1 VRASEGTI
9 GAQFPSWHFR
19 RLKVV
24 ATWQPSAAMTF
35 IALSSMTGLLERLQP
50 QHRRIKRS
58 HWLWCSIAQARAS
71 AVELALRS
79 VAAACW
85 QCGRA

>member
-1 VRASEGTI
+1 MTRGCDLPLWSGTLGPWRVVRASEGTI

-35 IALSSMTGLLERLQP
+35 IALSSMTGLLERSQP
-50 QHRRIKRS
+50 
-58 HWLWCSIAQARAS
+58 
-71 AVELALRS
+71 
-79 VAAACW
+79 
-85 QCGRA
+85 